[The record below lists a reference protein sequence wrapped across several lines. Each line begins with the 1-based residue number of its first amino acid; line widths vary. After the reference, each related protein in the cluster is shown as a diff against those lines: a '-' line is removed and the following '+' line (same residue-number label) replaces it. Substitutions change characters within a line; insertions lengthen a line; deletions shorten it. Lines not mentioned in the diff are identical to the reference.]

1 MNSEDYFL
9 ELKTKSE
16 YISKL
21 NFDNVSWFEHIG
33 WMVHPLDNNIID
45 KEPLLKKIGEKF
57 EIKSI
62 GVMKTPPNSVY
73 NWHTDD
79 DRGVS
84 INMLLTHNHIS
95 HCVFTKKTKEKRKD
109 IFPILE
115 LDYKSNTFYVFN
127 TQELHTV
134 LNLSATRY
142 MFSLEFKD
150 KKDKL
155 LYNQVK
161 QYCIDNNI

>member
-95 HCVFTKKTKEKRKD
+95 HCVFKKKLKKKEKIYFQYLNWIIKAIRFMFLIHKN
-109 IFPILE
+109 
-115 LDYKSNTFYVFN
+115 Y
-127 TQELHTV
+127 TQ
-134 LNLSATRY
+134 S
-142 MFSLEFKD
+142 
-150 KKDKL
+150 
-155 LYNQVK
+155 
-161 QYCIDNNI
+161 